1 MEVNLKAL
9 QDAGAMSHQS
19 PVKPAGFSV
28 TSAPE
33 TLNKAAEVRPKPS
46 NVVNL
51 KKTSDSTTLEKETS
65 EQTTLNKEV
74 LQGIATELTKFMQ
87 SLSTDLQFSI
97 HEKSGRMLV
106 RVVDS
111 SSHEVLKEFPPEE
124 LLDTIGAIREYVG
137 ALLDKK
143 A

>member
-1 MEVNLKAL
+1 MEVNRNAL
-9 QDAGAMSHQS
+9 QDAGAMSHQT
-19 PVKPAGFSV
+19 PVKQNGFSV

-33 TLNKAAEVRPKPS
+33 ALKKASEVRTKTS
-46 NVVNL
+46 NVTSL
-51 KKTSDSTTLEKETS
+51 KSVQDSKNPEKETPD
-65 EQTTLNKEV
+65 QPTLNREE

-111 SSHEVLKEFPPEE
+111 RTDEVLKEFPPEE

-137 ALLDKK
+137 ALLDRK